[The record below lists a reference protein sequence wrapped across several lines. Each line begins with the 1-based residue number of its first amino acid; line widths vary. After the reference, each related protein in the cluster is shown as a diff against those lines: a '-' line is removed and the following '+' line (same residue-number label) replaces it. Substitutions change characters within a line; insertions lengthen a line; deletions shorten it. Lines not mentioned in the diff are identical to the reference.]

1 MHFNLLVFCTIMH
14 LASKKSTANYCI
26 IEEKAQIFVL
36 FAKFLYICAR
46 YSPCSVKNSET
57 K

>member
-36 FAKFLYICAR
+36 FAKFL
-46 YSPCSVKNSET
+46 
-57 K
+57 